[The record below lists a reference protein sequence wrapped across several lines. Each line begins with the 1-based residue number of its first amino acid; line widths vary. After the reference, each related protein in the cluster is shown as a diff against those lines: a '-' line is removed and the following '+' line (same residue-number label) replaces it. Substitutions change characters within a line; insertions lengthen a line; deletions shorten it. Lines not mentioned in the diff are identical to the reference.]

1 MNKLQKVFSNILI
14 HIMIP
19 LCISLNIAMIIQ
31 TQNFISSVSISTMTL
46 IMLYIFFL
54 FDGFQIHNIIHLSK
68 SIQLSLMG
76 LVEESYKD
84 NLSNLID
91 MKTELIA
98 VKKLDGRL
106 LYKELDCIIKILD
119 NKINF
124 RKAEINENVI
134 IETEI
139 NKN

>member
-1 MNKLQKVFSNILI
+1 
-14 HIMIP
+14 
-19 LCISLNIAMIIQ
+19 MIIQ